1 MNFQHKE
8 LAQGRWFQMSIV
20 EQLGNVGSEVSRAI
34 NWKAKNNLTNS
45 RQAFFRALELLDL
58 TISDKKN
65 ISRLKE
71 VVRVREVLS
80 DFFMGKNQFKST
92 DNSWQKYFSYF
103 AIAARKNY

>member
-8 LAQGRWFQMSIV
+8 LAQGRWSQMSIV

-34 NWKAKNNLTNS
+34 NWKAKNNLANS
-45 RQAFFRALELLDL
+45 HQAFFRALELLDL

-71 VVRVREVLS
+71 IVRVREVLS
-80 DFFMGKNQFKST
+80 DFFMGKNQFNST

>member
-8 LAQGRWFQMSIV
+8 LAQGRWFQMSMV

-45 RQAFFRALELLDL
+45 HQAFFRALELLDL

-80 DFFMGKNQFKST
+80 DFFIGKNQFKST

>member
-8 LAQGRWFQMSIV
+8 LAQGRWFQMSMV

-80 DFFMGKNQFKST
+80 DFFIGKNQFKST